1 MLKVY
6 LCDDNVEVVKEY
18 TNLIEQSAKE
28 NNIDITLSVFNSGEA
43 LLFHMS
49 DLSNLADIVYLDV
62 MMEKINGIDT
72 AYKLREMGCK
82 SEIIFITS
90 SEKFIF
96 EAFDVGALQYL
107 VRSKTTEERFKKT
120 FLRASN
126 LALKKESEM
135 FLCEFHNMKKMVPIS
150 EISYFEIWRRV
161 VTVHYSGDKT
171 AKFYKSMEQLEKQL
185 KGKNFVRSHRSY
197 IVNLPYITKFEAQSL
212 SLKTGETIPVGVTYV
227 RQVKKEFEEYISKS
241 NIHKSN

>member
-6 LCDDNVEVVKEY
+6 LCDNNIEVVKEY
-18 TNLIEQSAKE
+18 TSLIEQSAKD
-28 NNIDITLSVFNSGEA
+28 NNIDIILSVFNSGEA

-62 MMEKINGIDT
+62 MMEKVNGIDI

-82 SEIIFITS
+82 AEIIFITS

-96 EAFDVGALQYL
+96 ESFDVGALQYL
-107 VRSKTTEERFKKT
+107 VKSKTTEERFKDS
-120 FLRASN
+120 FLRAAN
-126 LALKKESEM
+126 LALKKEGEM
-135 FLCEFHNMKKMVPIS
+135 FLCEFHNVKKMVPIN

-171 AKFYKSMEQLEKQL
+171 AKFYRSMEQLEKQL
-185 KGKNFVRSHRSY
+185 ENKNFVRSHRSY
-197 IVNLPYITKFEAQSL
+197 IVNLLYITKFEAQSL

-227 RQVKKEFEEYISKS
+227 RQVKKEFEDYITRS
-241 NIHKSN
+241 NIHKAT